1 MWDRGID
8 EVNQLF
14 SYQPQK
20 VCLYMSYVTQA
31 DTSPGNA
38 SAGNYEHL
46 SHLTTHA
53 IYQVQ
58 GYKNTTLRIGIKSF

>member
-1 MWDRGID
+1 
-8 EVNQLF
+8 
-14 SYQPQK
+14 
-20 VCLYMSYVTQA
+20 MSYVTQA

>member
-1 MWDRGID
+1 
-8 EVNQLF
+8 
-14 SYQPQK
+14 
-20 VCLYMSYVTQA
+20 MSYVTQA
-31 DTSPGNA
+31 DTSPGNT

-58 GYKNTTLRIGIKSF
+58 EYKNTTLRIGIKSF